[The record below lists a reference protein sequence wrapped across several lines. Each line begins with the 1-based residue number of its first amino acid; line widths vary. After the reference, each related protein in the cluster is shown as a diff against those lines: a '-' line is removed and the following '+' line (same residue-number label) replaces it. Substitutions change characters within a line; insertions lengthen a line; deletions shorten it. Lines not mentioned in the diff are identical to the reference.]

1 MSTITNGEGLVMTH
15 MSGIQRWCA
24 WSALLAVFFLAAI
37 VRADSWS
44 LPTPQSYLSI
54 DKTWRFTVTPRA
66 LSGQLAYFE
75 DKVAHHKLAGAI
87 PGNLQKQAQGFMEH
101 LEQGQWRA
109 VWNTSL
115 VNDVAPVSAI
125 ISPSGQAVTFDNWGS
140 MGYGNDAVVLYTAQ
154 GKPLR
159 MMGLKDFLPAE
170 YIEAL
175 PSSVSSLWW
184 GGGHHFSADGRQLVL
199 RVVIPFIRGPGRSAI
214 ADEDA
219 PHLVM
224 RFDLATGR
232 LIPVEEKAWSSAM
245 AAARAVNAANHE
257 ADMIARARFI
267 APLTSPHS
275 DAEGDWYGYLVEA
288 FFRLD
293 PDWKDGY
300 PATMILRLPQQ
311 SDYQA
316 SVGFLRDALHDE
328 RSGDGALMI
337 ASPSQD
343 NLVRVLTELGS
354 GVRRDELKHARVYV
368 VLDAAHNIAVAKAL
382 ERSGAKFIPLDP
394 NRPIPQRK
402 ERLDAYMA
410 QK

>member
-1 MSTITNGEGLVMTH
+1 MTH
-15 MSGIQRWCA
+15 TSGMQRWCA
-24 WSALLAVFFLAAI
+24 WSALLLVVSLTTI

-44 LPTPQSYLSI
+44 PPTPQSYLSI

-75 DKVAHHKLAGAI
+75 DKVAHRKPAGAI

-109 VWNTSL
+109 VWNAPL
-115 VNDVAPVSAI
+115 VNDVGPVSAI
-125 ISPSGQAVTFDNWGS
+125 VSPSGRVVTFDNWAS
-140 MGYGNDAVVLYTAQ
+140 MGWGNDAVVLYTSQ
-154 GKPLR
+154 GRPLR
-159 MMGLKDFLPAE
+159 VMGLKDFLPAE

-184 GGGHHFSADGRQLVL
+184 GGGHYFSADGRQLVL
-199 RVVIPFIRGPGRSAI
+199 RVAIPFIPGPGRSAI
-214 ADEDA
+214 ANEDA
-219 PHLVM
+219 PHLEM

-232 LIPVEEKAWSSAM
+232 LLPVDEKAWSSAL
-245 AAARAVNAANHE
+245 ADARAVNAATHKAE
-257 ADMIARARFI
+257 MVAQAHFI
-267 APLTSPHS
+267 APLTGPHS
-275 DAEGDWYGYLVEA
+275 DLDQDWHGYLIEA

-293 PDWKDGY
+293 PDWKNDF
-300 PATMILRLPQQ
+300 PATKVLRLPQRP
-311 SDYQA
+311 DYQA

-328 RSGDGALMI
+328 LSQDGALMI

-343 NLVRVLTELGS
+343 NLVRVLTELGP
-354 GVRRDELKHARVYV
+354 GVRRGWLKHARVYV
-368 VLDAAHNIAVAKAL
+368 VVDAAHKAAVAKAL
-382 ERSGAKFIPLDP
+382 ALSGAKFIPLDP

-410 QK
+410 RK